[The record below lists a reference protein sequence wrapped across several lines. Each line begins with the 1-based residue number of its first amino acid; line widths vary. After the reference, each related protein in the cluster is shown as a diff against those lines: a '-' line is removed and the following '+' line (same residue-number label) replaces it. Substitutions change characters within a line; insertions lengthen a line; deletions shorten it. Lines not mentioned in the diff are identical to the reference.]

1 MKKRIVII
9 SYTEH
14 SAIYHQKILN
24 KIFGDIVDI
33 FTMSI
38 ESSKFEFI
46 DADVSLL
53 LTPELSRYS
62 RKYTGKDAI
71 TVVSKYTL
79 NKELIDSV
87 NTVTKR
93 DKITVICQDY
103 TIGKERKQ
111 LLIDLG
117 VDSSKIE
124 ISTPET
130 ISLVNTKNVCIF
142 GNFDIEGNFL
152 NKFRVE
158 SRNLSIFTIIEL
170 AYILG
175 LSTVLNSSKFIEYS
189 KNVCF
194 SYKSTGIEMDMYY
207 FYSLLGEESVKMGVV
222 LFTPDY
228 KIYHV
233 DQYIEKIT
241 NLNSDQIIGNSIWDI
256 FDFYCSFSDNSSS
269 NIKRYRD
276 EPVTFKDKSYIFSQ
290 NYILLH
296 NQIFG
301 YFTISDYW
309 DGVNRQINIKKKI
322 ANKNKYRAK
331 YEFKDILGESKVISE
346 VKSKAFSLS
355 KSDANIAIYGE
366 SGVGKELFAQSIHN
380 TSKRCDSPFIAINCS
395 AIVENLLESEFF
407 GYERGAFTGANKDG
421 KQGIF
426 ELADGGTL
434 FLDEIAEIPKHL
446 QAKLLRVLQEKE
458 IIRVGG
464 EKIIPVDVRIISA
477 TNKDLHSMVGKG
489 EFRMDLYY
497 RLCVLPLEIPPL
509 RERKED
515 IKGLLEH
522 FIRTTNR
529 KLEYTDE
536 ALNCIL
542 NYKFPGNI
550 RELENCVEYL
560 VSINKETI
568 DYEDLPAQFKKVS
581 LNDFEIGKS
590 LDENKCNI
598 EKIANE
604 FNLNE
609 IEIVIL
615 NIILESI
622 GNGERIGRRK
632 IKQILFDNEIE
643 ISEYHIRKI
652 LKNLGEKGLLKFN
665 PGRAGITFTH
675 PI

>member
-1 MKKRIVII
+1 
-9 SYTEH
+9 
-14 SAIYHQKILN
+14 
-24 KIFGDIVDI
+24 
-33 FTMSI
+33 
-38 ESSKFEFI
+38 
-46 DADVSLL
+46 
-53 LTPELSRYS
+53 
-62 RKYTGKDAI
+62 
-71 TVVSKYTL
+71 
-79 NKELIDSV
+79 
-87 NTVTKR
+87 
-93 DKITVICQDY
+93 
-103 TIGKERKQ
+103 
-111 LLIDLG
+111 
-117 VDSSKIE
+117 
-124 ISTPET
+124 
-130 ISLVNTKNVCIF
+130 
-142 GNFDIEGNFL
+142 
-152 NKFRVE
+152 
-158 SRNLSIFTIIEL
+158 
-170 AYILG
+170 
-175 LSTVLNSSKFIEYS
+175 
-189 KNVCF
+189 
-194 SYKSTGIEMDMYY
+194 
-207 FYSLLGEESVKMGVV
+207 
-222 LFTPDY
+222 
-228 KIYHV
+228 
-233 DQYIEKIT
+233 
-241 NLNSDQIIGNSIWDI
+241 
-256 FDFYCSFSDNSSS
+256 
-269 NIKRYRD
+269 
-276 EPVTFKDKSYIFSQ
+276 
-290 NYILLH
+290 
-296 NQIFG
+296 
-301 YFTISDYW
+301 
-309 DGVNRQINIKKKI
+309 
-322 ANKNKYRAK
+322 
-331 YEFKDILGESKVISE
+331 
-346 VKSKAFSLS
+346 
-355 KSDANIAIYGE
+355 
-366 SGVGKELFAQSIHN
+366 FAQSIHN

-477 TNKDLHSMVGKG
+477 TNKDLYSMVEKG

-542 NYKFPGNI
+542 NYRFPGNI

-568 DYEDLPAQFKKVS
+568 DYEDLPAQFKKAS
-581 LNDFEIGKS
+581 LNDFEIVKS

-604 FNLNE
+604 LNLNE

-615 NIILESI
+615 DIILESL

-632 IKQILFDNEIE
+632 IKQILFENEIE

-652 LKNLGEKGLLKFN
+652 LKNLGEKGLLEFN
-665 PGRAGITFTH
+665 LGRAGITFTH